1 MVASGFC
8 TTWSNAILGELF
20 GATAL
25 SAPVTLYFGLCTAVA
40 ADGTITGEPT
50 IGENN
55 YSRKSITNDTS
66 LWNTP
71 ADGAVDNKAVITFA
85 TASGSWGTLD
95 TFFISDSA
103 TLGSTHTIAYGTLTV
118 EKTITDGDTPSFAAG
133 ALDISLTA
141 TT

>member
-8 TTWSNAILGELF
+8 TTWSDSILGELF
-20 GATAL
+20 GGTVL
-25 SAPVTLYFGLCTAVA
+25 SAPATLYFGLCTSVA

-50 IGENN
+50 IGVSN
-55 YSRKSITNDTS
+55 YARKSITNDTN

-71 ADGAVDNKAVITFA
+71 SNGLVDNKAVITFA

-103 TLGSTHTIAYGTLTV
+103 TLGSTHTIAFGTLTV

-133 ALDISLTA
+133 ALDISITP